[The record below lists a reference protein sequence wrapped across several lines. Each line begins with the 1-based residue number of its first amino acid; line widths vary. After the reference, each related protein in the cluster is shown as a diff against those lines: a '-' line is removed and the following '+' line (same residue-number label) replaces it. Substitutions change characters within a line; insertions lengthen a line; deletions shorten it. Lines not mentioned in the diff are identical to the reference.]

1 MITEQ
6 LKNELIET
14 AAEAAKQAGIILQRK
29 VNTALQIDLKGRV
42 NLVTEADRQSEETII
57 NIIAATFPDHQIL
70 SEERP
75 FKESQSDFKW
85 IIDPL
90 DGTTNFVHG
99 FPFFSVSIGLEYQ
112 NELLLGVVLAPMLN
126 ETFTAFKHHGAFLN
140 GQPIQVSKV
149 DKLSSS
155 LLGTG
160 FPYEE
165 NASFHRNFELFRKIY
180 PQTQG
185 VRRAGSAAID
195 LCYTACGR
203 LDGFWELE
211 LNAWDVAAGAL
222 IVQEAGGQLRN
233 MDGSSFSIYER
244 QLLATNGFVEAD
256 LLAII
261 NMKGKK

>member
-6 LKNELIET
+6 LENQLIGT
-14 AAEAAKQAGIILQRK
+14 AAKAAKQAGSILLQK

-42 NLVTEADRQSEETII
+42 NLVTEADRQSEETILK
-57 NIIAATFPDHQIL
+57 IISDKFPEHQIL
-70 SEERP
+70 TEERP
-75 FKESQSDFKW
+75 FIEGQSDFKW

-99 FPFFSVSIGLEYQ
+99 FPFFSVSIGLEYK
-112 NELLLGVVLAPMLN
+112 NDLLLGIVLAPLLN
-126 ETFTAFKHHGAFLN
+126 ETFTAFRRRGAYLN
-140 GQPIQVSKV
+140 GRPIQVSNV

-165 NASFHRNFELFRKIY
+165 NENFKRNFDIFRKIY
-180 PQTQG
+180 PLTQG

-203 LDGFWELE
+203 FDGFWELD
-211 LNAWDVAAGAL
+211 LNPWDVAAGAL
-222 IVQEAGGQLRN
+222 IVQEAGGKLLN
-233 MDGSSFSIYER
+233 LDGSPFSIYDR
-244 QLLATNGFVEAD
+244 QILATNGLIETELMAN
-256 LLAII
+256 LY
-261 NMKGKK
+261 K